1 MLRIRDM
8 SYRVAGRPL
17 FEDASVTVPAGHR
30 VGLIGRNGSGK
41 TTLLRLIVGEAQVDQ
56 GSIDFDGIGVEQI
69 GRVAQ
74 EAPGGETSPLDF
86 VLAADRERAALLA
99 EAETVVE
106 PDRIAEIQ
114 IRLADI
120 DAHSAPARAA
130 SILAG
135 LGFDNSTQNHALSTF
150 SGGWR
155 MRAALA
161 AVLFSTP
168 EFMILDEPTNHLDL
182 EAALWLET
190 YLKSYRGTLLIV
202 SHDRDLLN
210 RAVTSILHL
219 EGCKLTLYEGG
230 YDRFEKTRQE
240 RLTLAAA
247 TARKQEHQR
256 RHMQAFIDRFRYT
269 ASKARQAQS
278 RIKALEKMQTINLAI
293 AEPNTV
299 FRFPEPEELAPPLI
313 TFDRAD
319 VGYTPD
325 KPVLRDLSFR
335 IDPDDRIGFLG
346 QNGNGKST
354 LARLISGEL
363 AAQSGEG
370 HRSNKLRVG
379 YFAQDQIEAL
389 DADATAITHLQRL
402 MPRATPTEIRSQLG
416 GVGLIQDR
424 QDVFAQNMSG
434 GERARL
440 SIAIILIHKP
450 NILIL
455 DEPTNHLDIDARDAL
470 ADALNSFAG
479 CVILIS
485 HDRRLLELTTDR
497 LWLVADGTVRDYDDD
512 LDAYRKSVLAERRQK
527 NRHEAVTD
535 SSSRIDKREDRKAA
549 AARRK
554 QSAALRKTVQT
565 SEQALEKLQA
575 KMQKLQTILAAPD
588 FYQKE
593 STARIQEIA
602 TQQRQLADDIAV
614 AEAAWLNAAEALEA
628 ATS

>member
-99 EAETVVE
+99 EAETAVE

-219 EGCKLTLYEGG
+219 EGCKL
-230 YDRFEKTRQE
+230 
-240 RLTLAAA
+240 
-247 TARKQEHQR
+247 
-256 RHMQAFIDRFRYT
+256 
-269 ASKARQAQS
+269 
-278 RIKALEKMQTINLAI
+278 AL
-293 AEPNTV
+293 
-299 FRFPEPEELAPPLI
+299 
-313 TFDRAD
+313 
-319 VGYTPD
+319 
-325 KPVLRDLSFR
+325 
-335 IDPDDRIGFLG
+335 
-346 QNGNGKST
+346 
-354 LARLISGEL
+354 
-363 AAQSGEG
+363 
-370 HRSNKLRVG
+370 
-379 YFAQDQIEAL
+379 
-389 DADATAITHLQRL
+389 
-402 MPRATPTEIRSQLG
+402 
-416 GVGLIQDR
+416 
-424 QDVFAQNMSG
+424 
-434 GERARL
+434 
-440 SIAIILIHKP
+440 
-450 NILIL
+450 
-455 DEPTNHLDIDARDAL
+455 
-470 ADALNSFAG
+470 
-479 CVILIS
+479 
-485 HDRRLLELTTDR
+485 
-497 LWLVADGTVRDYDDD
+497 
-512 LDAYRKSVLAERRQK
+512 
-527 NRHEAVTD
+527 
-535 SSSRIDKREDRKAA
+535 
-549 AARRK
+549 
-554 QSAALRKTVQT
+554 
-565 SEQALEKLQA
+565 
-575 KMQKLQTILAAPD
+575 
-588 FYQKE
+588 
-593 STARIQEIA
+593 
-602 TQQRQLADDIAV
+602 
-614 AEAAWLNAAEALEA
+614 
-628 ATS
+628 

>member
-1 MLRIRDM
+1 MLRIREM

-17 FEDASVTVPAGHR
+17 FEDASVTIPAGHK

-56 GSIDFDGIGVEQI
+56 GAIELDGIGIDQI
-69 GRVAQ
+69 GRVVQ
-74 EAPGGETSPLDF
+74 EAPGGAISPLDF
-86 VLAADRERAALLA
+86 VLAADKERAALMA
-99 EAETVVE
+99 EAETATQPE
-106 PDRIAEIQ
+106 RIAEIQ

-135 LGFDNSTQNHALSTF
+135 LGFDNDSQQQPLATF

-219 EGCKLTLYEGG
+219 EGCQLFFYEGG

-247 TARKQEHQR
+247 AARKQEHQR
-256 RHMQAFIDRFRYT
+256 RHMQAFIDRFRYK

-278 RIKALEKMQTINLAI
+278 RIKALEKMETINLAI
-293 AEPNTV
+293 SEPNTV
-299 FRFPEPEELAPPLI
+299 FRFPEPEALAPPLI

-319 VGYTPD
+319 VGYVAE
-325 KPVLRDLSFR
+325 KPVLRNLSFR

-363 AAQSGEG
+363 TAQSGEG

-389 DADATAITHLQRL
+389 DAEATAITHLQRL

-424 QDVFAQNMSG
+424 QDVLSKNMSG

-512 LDAYRKSVLAERRQK
+512 LEAYRKSVLADRREK
-527 NRHEAVTD
+527 NRGDPGAENN
-535 SSSRIDKREDRKAA
+535 SRGDKREDRRAA

-554 QSAALRKTVQT
+554 QSAELRKTVHST
-565 SEQALEKLQA
+565 EQALEKLQV
-575 KMQKLQTILAAPD
+575 KMQKIQAVLSDPD

-602 TQQRQLADDIAV
+602 TRQRQLASEIEA

-628 ATS
+628 AS